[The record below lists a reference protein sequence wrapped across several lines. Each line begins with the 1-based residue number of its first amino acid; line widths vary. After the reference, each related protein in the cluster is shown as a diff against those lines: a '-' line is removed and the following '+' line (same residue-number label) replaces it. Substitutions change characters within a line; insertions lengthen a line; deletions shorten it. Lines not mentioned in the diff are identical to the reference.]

1 MKRFISIVLLLTL
14 VLSSFS
20 FAVADRENTVI
31 SLGKNLSETEQKEI
45 LNLFGA
51 DEETRIIYVTNE
63 EEREYFGEFID
74 SKLLGSRAISSVYV
88 EKLPQGEG
96 ITVDSRNISWVT
108 NDMYRN
114 AAVTAGIK
122 DAKIVVA
129 APFEVSGTAALTG
142 IIKAFEDITGEEI
155 ANLDKQVASEEI
167 ARTATL
173 GSEIGQ
179 KEAEELI
186 ANIKMYIIKNG
197 ITRKGS
203 IKQVVEEMAAE
214 LGIELSQEQKDQII
228 SLMRGISKLDLDIE
242 EIKGQLKD
250 IAGKIDRISKENIE
264 IRSLL
269 ERILDFIANLFS
281 RFFK

>member
-1 MKRFISIVLLLTL
+1 MRKFISITLLLTL
-14 VLSSFS
+14 VLSSLS
-20 FAVADRENTVI
+20 FAVADRENAII

-51 DEETRIIYVTNE
+51 DDETRIIYVTNE
-63 EEREYFGEFID
+63 EEKEYFGEFID

-96 ITVDSRNISWVT
+96 ITVDSKNISWVT

-155 ANLDKQVASEEI
+155 ADVEKQVASEEI
-167 ARTATL
+167 AKTATL
-173 GSEIGQ
+173 GSQIGQ

-203 IKQVVEEMAAE
+203 IKQVVEEMADE

-228 SLMRGISKLDLDIE
+228 SLMRGISKLDLDID

-250 IAGKIDRISKENIE
+250 IAGKIDRITKENIK

-281 RFFK
+281 RLFK